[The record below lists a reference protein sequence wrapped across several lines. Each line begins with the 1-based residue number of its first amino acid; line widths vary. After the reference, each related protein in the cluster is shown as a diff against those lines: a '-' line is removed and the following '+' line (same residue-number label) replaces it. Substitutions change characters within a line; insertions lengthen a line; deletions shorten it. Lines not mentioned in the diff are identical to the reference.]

1 MKYIKLFED
10 FKVNNIT
17 IDDII
22 EVIKYNGKIFVSN
35 IDDYKIENEDESYTA
50 VDVDDDGTIYL
61 DINSNTYQTR
71 LEWVTR
77 IEW

>member
-1 MKYIKLFED
+1 VKYIKLFED

-35 IDDYKIENEDESYTA
+35 IDDYKIEKEDESYTA
-50 VDVDDDGTIYL
+50 VDVYDDGTIYL